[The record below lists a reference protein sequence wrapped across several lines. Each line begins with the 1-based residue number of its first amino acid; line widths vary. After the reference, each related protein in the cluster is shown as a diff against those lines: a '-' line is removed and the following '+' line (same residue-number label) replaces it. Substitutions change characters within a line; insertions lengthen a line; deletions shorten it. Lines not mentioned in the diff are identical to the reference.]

1 MTDFHTHILPG
12 IDDGS
17 QNLEETR
24 RLLAQ
29 EMQQGV
35 DCILATPH
43 FYAGR
48 DTEEHF
54 FKKRERALAA
64 VRETLAA
71 DEDIGWEMAHPSSP
85 CSAGTLRDAER
96 KASADADLK
105 PTHKTRSRVLH
116 TKEETVQAGGLPGR
130 LEPAGGGHLPEPET
144 TESSGAEKKTIPEIR
159 AAAEVYYFPHMGEAD
174 ILPRLCMEGGNL
186 LLLEMPFVQWTESMY
201 RDVERILRKQKL
213 TVMLAHVERYWEF
226 QRDKGVWNAV
236 FDLPVYPQINAGS
249 LLRFR
254 SRGFVLKF
262 LKAGHK
268 VLLGSDCHHSEYR
281 PVNLVAGR
289 EVIRKKLGEGTLK
302 EMDLLGEELWE
313 HAGK

>member
-29 EMQQGV
+29 ELQQGV
-35 DCILATPH
+35 THILATPH

-54 FKKRERALAA
+54 FRKRERALAA
-64 VRETLAA
+64 VREALAA
-71 DEDIGWEMAHPSSP
+71 DKDIRREVTPSSDP
-85 CSAGTLRDAER
+85 CSAEMRVEAEQ
-96 KASADADLK
+96 KMSADADANH
-105 PTHKTRSRVLH
+105 TDKTRSRVLH
-116 TKEETVQAGGLPGR
+116 TNDETVQAGGLPGR
-130 LEPAGGGHLPEPET
+130 LETAGGGNLPEPET
-144 TESSGAEKKTIPEIR
+144 TKSSGAGKKTVPEIR

-174 ILPRLCMEGGNL
+174 ILPRLCMERGNL
-186 LLLEMPFVQWTESMY
+186 LLVEMPFVQWTESMY
-201 RDVERILRKQKL
+201 RDVERIIRKQKL
-213 TVMLAHVERYWEF
+213 TVMLAHVERYREF
-226 QRDKGVWNAV
+226 QKDKGVWNAV
-236 FDLPVYPQINAGS
+236 FDLPLYPQINAGS

-281 PVNLVAGR
+281 PANLAAGR
-289 EVIRKKLGEGTLK
+289 EVIRKKLGEEVLR

>member
-17 QNLEETR
+17 QDLEETR
-24 RLLAQ
+24 RLLVQ

-35 DCILATPH
+35 TRILATPH

-54 FKKRERALAA
+54 FRKRERALRS
-64 VRETLAA
+64 VREALAA
-71 DEDIGWEMAHPSSP
+71 DKD
-85 CSAGTLRDAER
+85 T
-96 KASADADLK
+96 
-105 PTHKTRSRVLH
+105 
-116 TKEETVQAGGLPGR
+116 TKEETAWEGDRPGPETEGRGR
-130 LEPAGGGHLPEPET
+130 L
-144 TESSGAEKKTIPEIR
+144 PEIR

-262 LKAGHK
+262 LRAGHQ

-281 PVNLVAGR
+281 PVNLAAGR
-289 EVIRKKLGEGTLK
+289 EVIRKKLGEGVLK

>member
-17 QNLEETR
+17 QDLEETR
-24 RLLAQ
+24 RLLVQ

-35 DCILATPH
+35 TRILATPH

-54 FKKRERALAA
+54 FRKRERALRS
-64 VRETLAA
+64 VREALAA
-71 DEDIGWEMAHPSSP
+71 EEDIRGETTPPSDSH
-85 CSAGTLRDAER
+85 SAETRMDPER
-96 KASADADLK
+96 RPSADADTDHAHRTL
-105 PTHKTRSRVLH
+105 RRVLN
-116 TKEETVQAGGLPGR
+116 TKDKTAREGDQPGPGTEGR
-130 LEPAGGGHLPEPET
+130 GHF
-144 TESSGAEKKTIPEIR
+144 PEIR

-262 LKAGHK
+262 LRAGHQ

-281 PVNLVAGR
+281 PVNLAAGR
-289 EVIRKKLGEGTLK
+289 EVIRKKLGEGVLK

>member
-17 QNLEETR
+17 QDLEETR

-35 DCILATPH
+35 TRILATPH

-54 FKKRERALAA
+54 FRKRERALRS
-64 VRETLAA
+64 VREALAA
-71 DEDIGWEMAHPSSP
+71 EDIEREM
-85 CSAGTLRDAER
+85 SAE
-96 KASADADLK
+96 ADLN

-116 TKEETVQAGGLPGR
+116 TKEETVQAGDLPGR
-130 LEPAGGGHLPEPET
+130 QEPAGSGHLPEPET
-144 TESSGAEKKTIPEIR
+144 TKSSGAEKKIIPEIR

-262 LKAGHK
+262 LRAGHQ

-281 PVNLVAGR
+281 PVNLAAGR
-289 EVIRKKLGEGTLK
+289 EVIRKKLGEGALK